1 MAGEKFPVLT
11 NEVGTVPAGV
21 AGTGLVTQNPV
32 DDKIINGDANTLF
45 DTEIGT
51 DIGYTSKRPFIFI
64 PGTTPPQLLE
74 VVAVNGKNWLKVKV
88 APAVTVTAQAF
99 KIVFA
104 TLKQWGL
111 LNQGNATAYLN
122 GDSSNGV
129 PIDAGAT
136 YNGPPITATGSS
148 GYVFKDVIFVDATG
162 TIVEVLEQP

>member
-32 DDKIINGDANTLF
+32 DDKIINGDGDTLF

-51 DIGYTSKRPFIFI
+51 DIGPTTPRPFIFI

-74 VVAVNGKNWLKVKV
+74 VVAVNGKDWLKVKE
-88 APAVTVTAQAF
+88 APAQTVTAEPF

-104 TLKQWGL
+104 SLKQWGL

-122 GDSSNGV
+122 GNSTNGV
-129 PIDAGAT
+129 PIDPGST
-136 YNGPPITATGSS
+136 YVGPPITATGNS